1 MSLDY
6 FLGDDLTGYTSLHG
20 SDKWTFNRFQKS
32 FKHTYAIVY
41 LNTEGFSKQELN
53 TRFENLKKAIKDASF
68 SYIPQKKREI
78 RISAKDGK
86 KKITYEDSLQ
96 IFARESL
103 RLVDAPDEKLLDFV
117 ISLYKTH
124 NDKDVKFLKDTFRF
138 KSKTARLSSVYDSTG
153 ENLTAESEILIE
165 GLDDIPDMNDVED
178 FDKVETEY
186 FITSKPM
193 CNSERHIRALRG
205 EVF

>member
-20 SDKWTFNRFQKS
+20 SDKWAFDRFQKS

-41 LNTEGFSKQELN
+41 LNTEGLSKHELN
-53 TRFENLKKAIKDASF
+53 TRFEKLKNAIKDASF

-78 RISAKDGK
+78 RISAKDGQ

-103 RLVDAPDEKLLDFV
+103 RLVELPDEKLFDFV

-124 NDKDVKFLKDTFRF
+124 NDKDVKFLQDTFKF
-138 KSKTARLSSVYDSTG
+138 KSKTARLSSMYDSTG
-153 ENLTAESEILIE
+153 ENLTAEIDILSE
-165 GLDDIPDMNDVED
+165 GFDFFDVNDVVE

-186 FITSKPM
+186 FITSEPM